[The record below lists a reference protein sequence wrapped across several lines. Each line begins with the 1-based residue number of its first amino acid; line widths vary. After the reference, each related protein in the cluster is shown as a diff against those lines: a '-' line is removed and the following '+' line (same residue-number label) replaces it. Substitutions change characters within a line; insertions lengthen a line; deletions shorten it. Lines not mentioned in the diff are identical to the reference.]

1 MPLLSIEFAVFLLLF
16 LPLYWAFARRPK
28 WQNALLLAAG
38 AGWLYHANPAFLVA
52 VAALSVWVHLIA
64 CQLVRPQQK
73 HGKRWLALGVS
84 GCLLFLAVFKYY
96 DFFRPYLQNAL
107 GQSEIID
114 ILMPVGASYYTFQ
127 SIAYLVET
135 YRAPLVK
142 PFTWANLLLHLSF
155 FPTITSGPIIRAVPY
170 QNKVVG
176 IAQGAQAQIQT
187 TAPRSILRPA
197 LAVCL
202 ILAGI
207 AQKWWFSG
215 CLADGWVS
223 PVFENP
229 AQFDGFSILAAIY
242 GYTFQLFFDFAGYSD
257 LVIGIA
263 MLLGFRLPENFAA
276 PLRAFNLVDFWNRW
290 HISLSTWIRD
300 YVYIPLGG
308 SRQSF
313 SRTQINLLL
322 AMMFSGIWHGYG
334 WNFLI
339 WGTLHGIALVWLNI
353 GKRLFKNKKLSDL
366 KIGRIPI
373 GKALAILITFHF
385 VCFTFVVFNARDLD
399 SARLMFQALLYN
411 GKGWAISD
419 WYNIGLIAAFALM
432 LAAYPLL
439 SKLFQYA
446 VSALE
451 KIPLWLWFIPITL
464 ALMLIITFAP
474 SGLPNFIYA
483 NF

>member
-1 MPLLSIEFAVFLLLF
+1 MHLLSIEFAVFLLLF
-16 LPLYWAFARRPK
+16 LPLYWVLARRPQ
-28 WQNALLLAAG
+28 WQNFLLLAAS
-38 AGWLYHANPAFLVA
+38 AGWLYHANPAFLAA
-52 VAALSVWVHLIA
+52 VAGLSIWVYLIA
-64 CQLVRPQQK
+64 KQLVRPQQK
-73 HGKRWLALGVS
+73 HGKHWLALGVS
-84 GCLLFLAVFKYY
+84 GCLLFLAIFKYY
-96 DFFRPYLQNAL
+96 DFFRPYLQNYL
-107 GQSEIID
+107 GQSEIVD
-114 ILMPVGASYYTFQ
+114 ILMPIGASYYTFQ

-155 FPTITSGPIIRAVPY
+155 FPTITSGPIIRSVSY

-202 ILAGI
+202 IVAGI
-207 AQKWWFSG
+207 AQKWWFAGS
-215 CLADGWVS
+215 LDEGWVS

-229 AQFDGFSILAAIY
+229 AQFDGISILAAIY

-308 SRQSF
+308 NRQSF

-353 GKRLFKNKKLSDL
+353 GKKWFKGKKLSSTA
-366 KIGRIPI
+366 I
-373 GKALAILITFHF
+373 GKWLAIFITFHF
-385 VCFTFVVFNARDLD
+385 VSFTFVIFNARDLD
-399 SARLMFQALLYN
+399 SARLMFQSLLYN
-411 GKGWAISD
+411 SKGWVVSD

-432 LAAYPLL
+432 IIAYPLL

-464 ALMLIITFAP
+464 AMMLIITFAP

>member
-16 LPLYWAFARRPK
+16 LPLYWALARRPQ
-28 WQNALLLAAG
+28 WQNILLLTAS
-38 AGWLYHANPAFLVA
+38 AGWLCRANPHFLAA
-52 VAALSVWVHLIA
+52 VVGLSLWVYFIA

-73 HGKRWLALGVS
+73 HGKHWLALGVS

-96 DFFRPYLQNAL
+96 DFFRPYLQNYL
-107 GQSEIID
+107 GQSEIVD
-114 ILMPVGASYYTFQ
+114 ILMPIGASYYTFQ
-127 SIAYLVET
+127 SIAYLVEIH
-135 YRAPLVK
+135 RAPLVK

-155 FPTITSGPIIRAVPY
+155 FPTITSGPIIRSVSY

-176 IAQGAQAQIQT
+176 IAQGAQSQIQT
-187 TAPRSILRPA
+187 TAPRTIFRPA

-202 ILAGI
+202 IIAGI
-207 AQKWWFSG
+207 AQKWWFAGSLG
-215 CLADGWVS
+215 DSWVS

-229 AQFDGFSILAAIY
+229 AQFDGISVLAAIY

-308 SRQSF
+308 NRQSF

-353 GKRLFKNKKLSDL
+353 GKKWFKGKKLSSTA
-366 KIGRIPI
+366 I
-373 GKALAILITFHF
+373 GKWFAIFITFHF
-385 VCFTFVVFNARDLD
+385 VSFTFVIFNARDLD
-399 SARLMFQALLYN
+399 SARLMFQSLLYN
-411 GKGWAISD
+411 SKGWVVSD

-432 LAAYPLL
+432 IIAYPLL
-439 SKLFQYA
+439 SRLFQYA

-451 KIPLWLWFIPITL
+451 RIPLWLWFIPIAL
-464 ALMLIITFAP
+464 ALTIIITFAP

>member
-1 MPLLSIEFAVFLLLF
+1 M
-16 LPLYWAFARRPK
+16 
-28 WQNALLLAAG
+28 
-38 AGWLYHANPAFLVA
+38 
-52 VAALSVWVHLIA
+52 
-64 CQLVRPQQK
+64 
-73 HGKRWLALGVS
+73 
-84 GCLLFLAVFKYY
+84 FLAVFKYY
-96 DFFRPYLQNAL
+96 DFFRPYLQNYL
-107 GQSEIID
+107 GQSQILD
-114 ILMPVGASYYTFQ
+114 ILMPIGASYYTFQ

-155 FPTITSGPIIRAVPY
+155 FPTITSGPIIRSVECEV
-170 QNKVVG
+170 NVIGIVG
-176 IAQGAQAQIQT
+176 KTFYEERNLAKPNELPKIKYFSLGAQPQIQT

-202 ILAGI
+202 IVAGI
-207 AQKWWFSG
+207 AQKWWFAGS
-215 CLADGWVS
+215 LDEGWVS

-308 SRQSF
+308 NRQNF
-313 SRTQINLLL
+313 TRTQINLLL

-353 GKRLFKNKKLSDL
+353 GKKLFRNKKLSDI
-366 KIGRIPI
+366 KIGKIPI
-373 GKALAILITFHF
+373 GKWLAIVITFHF
-385 VCFTFVVFNARDLD
+385 VCFTFVIFNARDLD

-451 KIPLWLWFIPITL
+451 KLPLWLWFIPITL